1 MAPVVRLGLTG
12 GIGSG
17 KSTVASLLAA
27 RGAAVVDADAIARE
41 LTAPNGLAMP
51 MIADTFGQDFITS
64 AGALDRDKMRALAY
78 ADPTARKRLESI
90 IHPLVARE
98 TQSQASIAA
107 NDGRTCIVFDIPL
120 LVESPIWRQKV
131 DHVLVVDCTL
141 EAQVSRVMARSQLT
155 RKAIEKIISSQAG
168 REQRLSA
175 ADTVIFNVDVTLE
188 SLADEVRQISHRFG
202 LSSK

>member
-41 LTAPNGLAMP
+41 LTAPNGLAMA

-64 AGALDRDKMRALAY
+64 AGALDRDKMRTLAY
-78 ADPTARKRLESI
+78 SDPTVRKRLESI

-107 NDGRTCIVFDIPL
+107 TDGRVCIVFDIPL

-131 DHVLVVDCTL
+131 DHVLVVDCTP
-141 EAQVSRVMARSQLT
+141 EAQVSRVMARSRLT
-155 RKAIEKIISSQAG
+155 RNAIEKIISSQAG
-168 REQRLSA
+168 REQRLCA

>member
-78 ADPTARKRLESI
+78 SDPTARKRLESI

-98 TQSQASIAA
+98 TQSQALIAA
-107 NDGRTCIVFDIPL
+107 NDGRACIVFDIPL
-120 LVESPIWRQKV
+120 LVESPTWRQKV
-131 DHVLVVDCTL
+131 DHVLVVDCTP

-155 RKAIEKIISSQAG
+155 RNAIEKIISSQAG
-168 REQRLSA
+168 REQRLGA

>member
-64 AGALDRDKMRALAY
+64 AGALDRDKMRTLAY
-78 ADPTARKRLESI
+78 SDPTVRKRLESI

-98 TQSQASIAA
+98 TQSQALIAA
-107 NDGRTCIVFDIPL
+107 NDGRACIVFDIPL

-131 DHVLVVDCTL
+131 DHVLVVDCTP
-141 EAQVSRVMARSQLT
+141 EAQVRRVMARSQLT
-155 RKAIEKIISSQAG
+155 RNAIEKIISSQAG